1 MAQAFKSYRVLIP
14 AAIAVLLAL
23 PAGLSAAASRI
34 NAQSPQPIYAA
45 INLVI
50 KQGTLRQQR
59 CGAYQILTGTYRGP
73 SSSPDPRLAG
83 IATYVGRV
91 WLMRSSQT
99 GVASGTFTFRNN
111 GKVRGRATV
120 NGVITQRS
128 VVNGLVNGRL
138 ADPNAQLRANTTLIY
153 DDEFSFIVV
162 RLGLESGANSGVAYP
177 PVPRCP

>member
-23 PAGLSAAASRI
+23 PAGLSAAASRLT
-34 NAQSPQPIYAA
+34 AQSPQPIYAA
-45 INLVI
+45 INLV
-50 KQGTLRQQR
+50 KQGTLRRQQ
-59 CGAYQILTGTYRGP
+59 CGAYQIFTGTYRGP
-73 SSSPDPRLAG
+73 SSSPDPRLGG

-91 WLMRSSQT
+91 WLMPGSST

-111 GKVRGRATV
+111 GNVRGRATV

-138 ADPNAQLRANTTLIY
+138 INPNAQLRANTTLIY
-153 DDEFSFIVV
+153 DDGFSFVVV

-177 PVPRCP
+177 PVPRCR